1 MGNPARREGGDM
13 VEIGLSN
20 GVCSYPALL
29 VSFII
34 ASTSVR
40 AIPSLCNPVWVI
52 APQPLLKPEKV
63 HLYTSQCMK
72 HD

>member
-20 GVCSYPALL
+20 GVCSYPVLS

-40 AIPSLCNPVWVI
+40 AIISLCNPVRVMT
-52 APQPLLKPEKV
+52 PQPLQ
-63 HLYTSQCMK
+63 H
-72 HD
+72 